1 MTVAMMPAE
10 SSGHPVQVSVP
21 YPEQLSRGLIFVK
34 WLLAIPHFIIL
45 YFLNLA
51 FMLVT
56 LVAFFAILITASY
69 PEGLFKFAVG
79 IRRWYMNVY
88 AYTFLLRDEYPP
100 FSLDEGQYPVVF
112 TAERAE
118 PMNRFLPLIKWLL
131 VLPSLIVVTVL
142 MIVALLVTIIAWFAI
157 LFTGKYPEGMFNF
170 VVGTL
175 RWYERA
181 TLYAYLITDVYP
193 PFSLDP

>member
-1 MTVAMMPAE
+1 MAVTTMPEE
-10 SSGHPVQVSVP
+10 SSGHPVQFSVA
-21 YPEQLSRGLIFVK
+21 YPDQLSRGLIFVK
-34 WLLAIPHFIIL
+34 WLLVIPHFIVL

-56 LVAFFAILITASY
+56 LVAFFAILFTAKY

-79 IRRWYMNVY
+79 TRRWYANVC

-100 FSLDEGQYPVVF
+100 FSLDEGQYPVVL
-112 TAERAE
+112 TVDRSET
-118 PMNRFLPLIKWLL
+118 MNRFLPLIKWLL
-131 VLPSLIVVTVL
+131 VIPSLIVVAVL
-142 MIVALLVTIIAWFAI
+142 LVVALFVTIIAWFAI
-157 LFTGKYPEGMFNF
+157 LFTGKYPEGMFRF

-175 RWYERA
+175 RWNERA
-181 TLYAYLITDVYP
+181 NLYAYLATDAYP

>member
-1 MTVAMMPAE
+1 MAVAMLPE
-10 SSGHPVQVSVP
+10 GSSDHPVQYAIP

-34 WLLAIPHFIIL
+34 WLLAIPHFVVL

-56 LVAFFAILITASY
+56 LVAFFAILITTRY

-79 IRRWYMNVY
+79 IRRWYANVW

-112 TAERAE
+112 TVERQD
-118 PMNRFLPLIKWLL
+118 PMNRLLPLIKWLL
-131 VLPSLIVVTVL
+131 VLPSLIVALVL
-142 MIVALLVTIIAWFAI
+142 MFVALFVTIIAFFAI

-175 RWYERA
+175 RWNERA
-181 TLYAYLITDVYP
+181 YLYAYLVTDTYP